1 MNRILLIGPP
11 GAGKTVIATK
21 ISENYQIP
29 FIKTGSL
36 LRDLKSD
43 NPNFNVINEA
53 MKKGVLA
60 PNNIIAQIV
69 KEEVLKYPDGYVLDG
84 WMRQLTDGDFFE
96 PELDL
101 VLFLNCPLN
110 VCRERVLNRVV
121 CLVHNTIY
129 SFSDEVCHLCS
140 GKLEKR
146 SDDTEETFNN
156 RWKVYETKTLPVIDY
171 YREKKLLVEVDVNR
185 DIPSIVEQI
194 DKILKSKYTK

>member
-84 WMRQLTDGDFFE
+84 WMRQLSDGDFFE

-110 VCRERVLNRVV
+110 VCQERVLNRVV

-129 SFSDEVCHLCS
+129 SFSDEVCHLCG

-185 DIPSIVEQI
+185 DIPSIVEEI
-194 DKILKSKYTK
+194 DKILKSK

>member
-53 MKKGVLA
+53 MEKGVLA

-84 WMRQLTDGDFFE
+84 WMRQLSDGDFFE

-129 SFSDEVCHLCS
+129 SFSDEVCHLCG

-185 DIPSIVEQI
+185 DVPSIVEEI
-194 DKILKSKYTK
+194 DRILNSK

>member
-21 ISENYQIP
+21 LSENYQIP

-84 WMRQLTDGDFFE
+84 WMRQLSDGDFFE

-129 SFSDEVCHLCS
+129 SFSDEVCHLCG

-185 DIPSIVEQI
+185 DIPSIVEEI
-194 DKILKSKYTK
+194 DKILKSK